1 MNSLPKA
8 YLVLYSSMNKTTDQI
23 VDLTIFFQ

>member
-1 MNSLPKA
+1 MNSLPKT